1 MLIQIREA
9 IFQLKD
15 WNKGIHCSDD
25 YYCSPDGMKNL
36 AASCMLIE
44 AIGEGIKQV
53 DKATEGK
60 LLIERPEIPW
70 KDVIGIRNHI
80 AHGYFDIDG
89 EMVLDVVK
97 NDLDSLLEA
106 VEFFYKLLG
115 ITIVR
120 LEDKRLRLGDR
131 LVDSPRLRRIYQ
143 SILLLCIKK
152 LRL

>member
-1 MLIQIREA
+1 
-9 IFQLKD
+9 
-15 WNKGIHCSDD
+15 
-25 YYCSPDGMKNL
+25 MKNL

-97 NDLDSLLEA
+97 NDLETLLA
-106 VEFFYKLLG
+106 AIEFFINK
-115 ITIVR
+115 
-120 LEDKRLRLGDR
+120 
-131 LVDSPRLRRIYQ
+131 SA
-143 SILLLCIKK
+143 
-152 LRL
+152 